1 MTSSLSQTIFFSIL
15 LLLSLHQAY
24 AKKTHLHFYFHE
36 TILGPNATVMTVV
49 RAPNSTSDA
58 LAFGAIAVVDD
69 ILREGED
76 ENSTLIGRCQGLVA
90 EVGLDGSRETLQN
103 FVFTDG
109 KYNGSTLAVYG
120 KHVSATKMETLII
133 GGTGLFRMTKGYT
146 IGIPLLITDSKV
158 IYEFDVYVWHMEM
171 KDD

>member
-1 MTSSLSQTIFFSIL
+1 MASSLSQTVLFSIL
-15 LLLSLHQAY
+15 LLLSLHQAC

-36 TILGPNATVMTVV
+36 TILGPNATVLTSV

-90 EVGLDGSRETLQN
+90 EVGMDGSRETIQN
-103 FVFTDG
+103 FVFTEG

-120 KHVSATKMETLII
+120 RHVSATTMERPII
-133 GGTGLFRMTKGYT
+133 GGTGMFRMSKGYT
-146 IGIPLLITDSKV
+146 TGVPLLVTAAKV
-158 IYEFDVYVWHMEM
+158 VYEFDVYVWHKE
-171 KDD
+171 K